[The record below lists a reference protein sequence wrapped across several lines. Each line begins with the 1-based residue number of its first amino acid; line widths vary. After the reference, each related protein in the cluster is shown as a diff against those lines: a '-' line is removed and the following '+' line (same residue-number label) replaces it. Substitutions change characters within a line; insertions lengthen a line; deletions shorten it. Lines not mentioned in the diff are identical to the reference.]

1 MDIIGKFN
9 DWRSYR
15 RTVRELSVLSNRELQ
30 DLGISR
36 SDIQFIARRAR

>member
-1 MDIIGKFN
+1 
-9 DWRSYR
+9 
-15 RTVRELSVLSNRELQ
+15 SVLSNRELQ